1 MRLLNQIQR
10 RVSLDYSV
18 RAVAERR
25 RVAGTWDKGK
35 FGRGTKLVLF
45 ESTMSSRSLTC
56 FWTTLRLCLGREERS
71 RQFPLCLEPKGKTAH
86 KFGVGLKRTS
96 IEKAI
101 F

>member
-71 RQFPLCLEPKGKTAH
+71 DNFRSVSNPKARLRTNLELG
-86 KFGVGLKRTS
+86 
-96 IEKAI
+96 
-101 F
+101 